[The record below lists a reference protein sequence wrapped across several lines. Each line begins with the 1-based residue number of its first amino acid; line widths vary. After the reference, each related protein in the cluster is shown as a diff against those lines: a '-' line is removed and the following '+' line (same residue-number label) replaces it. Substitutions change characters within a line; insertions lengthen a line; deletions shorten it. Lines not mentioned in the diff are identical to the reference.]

1 MNHRICRVTLLEIV
15 GPYTLRLSFDDN
27 TKQTIDFQPVLAGEI
42 YRPLRDLSLF
52 NQVRIDLEVH
62 TLVWPNGADFDPATL
77 HDWPLYVGA
86 LIARAQQ

>member
-27 TKQTIDFQPVLAGEI
+27 TEQTIDFQPVLAGEI

-52 NQVRIDLEVH
+52 NQ
-62 TLVWPNGADFDPATL
+62 F
-77 HDWPLYVGA
+77 A
-86 LIARAQQ
+86 LP